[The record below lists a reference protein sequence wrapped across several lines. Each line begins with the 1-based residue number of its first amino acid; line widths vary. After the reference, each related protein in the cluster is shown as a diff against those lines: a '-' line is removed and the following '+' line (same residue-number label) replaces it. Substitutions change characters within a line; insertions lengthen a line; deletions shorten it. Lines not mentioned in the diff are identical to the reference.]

1 MQLAGGWW
9 LGLGLNPRGDA
20 LPWQVL
26 VVSMTVGLQVAWLVG
41 AWRLAILVTTAW
53 PERPFRFGHC
63 LAWCLAWGAAE
74 ALRELGPT
82 GDGYTSLGTAFI
94 GVRALSGWAPVLGV
108 HGLSMLAASMA
119 WLIAGAVVPRPGG
132 GRMAGARAAC
142 LVTLAIAAGGQ
153 LLSRVAWTQPD
164 GAPIA
169 VTLVQDATD
178 KRVVWGKAERDLAE
192 DRLLE
197 AIRSTPDGGMVVT
210 PEGHFAEP
218 LPSRPEWF
226 WETLRGEAKARG
238 VHVLVGMPQRALDH
252 GKRLVLNAILQ
263 FAPDR
268 FAIYAKER
276 LVPGGESLPMASVFS
291 ALYDGAFQGRVDG
304 PRVGESAAPR
314 ALTRPLFAAGAFVGA
329 SICHELSFT
338 TTMAERARG
347 SAWLLNAADDAW
359 IPSATYRSQMAVIAR
374 TRALELAKPLLR
386 VTDGGTSILVGPDGR
401 IEQSAP
407 GTTAALLHWQVQ
419 PRVGATPYE
428 RHANALTLAPAAAL
442 GILTVVALAL
452 RVRRQFQPDHRT
464 P

>member
-9 LGLGLNPRGDA
+9 LGLGVNPRGDA
-20 LPWQVL
+20 LPWQIL

-41 AWRLAILVTTAW
+41 AWRLAILATAAW
-53 PERPFRFGHC
+53 PERSFRVGQS

-82 GDGYTSLGTAFI
+82 GYAYTTLGTAFI
-94 GVRALSGWAPVLGV
+94 DLRALSGWAPVLGV
-108 HGLSMLAASMA
+108 HGLSMLVAWMA
-119 WLIAGAVVPRPGG
+119 WLVAGSVSPRPSG
-132 GRMAGARAAC
+132 GRTAGARAAC
-142 LVTLAIAAGGQ
+142 LATLAVAGGGQ
-153 LLSRVAWTQPD
+153 LLSGVAWTQPD
-164 GAPIA
+164 GASIA
-169 VTLVQDATD
+169 VTLVQDASD
-178 KRVVWGKAERDLAE
+178 KRQVWREAERDLAE
-192 DRLLE
+192 DRLLD

-210 PEGHFAEP
+210 PEGYFAEP
-218 LPSRPEWF
+218 LPIRPEWF
-226 WETLRGEAKARG
+226 WQTLRGEAQARG
-238 VHVLVGMPQRALDH
+238 VHVLVGMPQRALDN
-252 GKRLVLNAILQ
+252 GERLVLNAILQ

-291 ALYDGAFQGRVDG
+291 ALYDGAFQSRVDAH
-304 PRVGESAAPR
+304 RVGESAAPR
-314 ALTRPLFAAGAFVGA
+314 ALTQPLFAAGAFVGA

-359 IPSATYRSQMAVIAR
+359 IPSAAYRLQMAVIAR

-386 VTDGGTSILVGPDGR
+386 VTDGGASMLVGADGR
-401 IEQSAP
+401 IEQLAP
-407 GTTAALLHWQVQ
+407 ETTAALLHWRVQ

-442 GILTVVALAL
+442 GILSVVALAL
-452 RVRRQFQPDHRT
+452 RVRRPFQPDQRT